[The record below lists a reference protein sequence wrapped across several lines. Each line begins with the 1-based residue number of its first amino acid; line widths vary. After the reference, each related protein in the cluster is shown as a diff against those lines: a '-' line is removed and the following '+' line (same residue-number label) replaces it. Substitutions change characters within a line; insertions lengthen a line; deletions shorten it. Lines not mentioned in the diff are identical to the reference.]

1 MKSDIP
7 YGLPYATV
15 EKIVSLFKKYPQIEK
30 AIIYGSRAKG
40 TYRKGSDID
49 IVLIGPTLTHHD
61 LVAIEDKIDDL
72 FLPYSF
78 DLSLFKSISSE
89 ELIDHINRIGLTF
102 YEKKQPSA

>member
-1 MKSDIP
+1 MKSDTP
-7 YGLPYATV
+7 YGLPSSTV
-15 EKIVSLFKKYPQIEK
+15 EKVVSLFKKYPQVEK

-40 TYRKGSDID
+40 SYRKGSDID
-49 IVLIGPTLTHHD
+49 IVLIGAALTHND

-78 DLSLFKSISSE
+78 DLSLFKNITNE

-102 YEKKQPSA
+102 YEKG